1 MLSGTHEHEHVKNTC
16 IFLYNFC
23 LKSFLNQFHF
33 VCYGVEKAENNKRYN
48 LMPEVVKYYLF
59 YVWYVPND
67 VGYLEV
73 EKNIYSKLKCYESQ
87 EWPNCQRQK
96 IYNIC
101 SVSNEQRKTS

>member
-1 MLSGTHEHEHVKNTC
+1 
-16 IFLYNFC
+16 
-23 LKSFLNQFHF
+23 
-33 VCYGVEKAENNKRYN
+33 
-48 LMPEVVKYYLF
+48 MPEVVKYYLF

-67 VGYLEV
+67 VGYLEVESYVV